1 MFEFSTN
8 QWAIIGLV
16 LILGW
21 LLGLF
26 TMAGGRKW
34 KQGYLAERDRR
45 IELEKQQATYEDRLA
60 AHQAQSDR
68 LALLEKERAA
78 QDARI
83 AELERDRDRAVAAPA
98 VAPVTSATA
107 GSIAAAASGQRDDL
121 SLIFG
126 VGRGGEQRLNDLGI
140 YRYKDIL
147 ALSAADEAD
156 LEARLGLERGEI
168 AEERWR
174 EQADLLARGKFDE
187 HARLFA

>member
-1 MFEFSTN
+1 MFDFTTN

-16 LILGW
+16 LVLGW

-34 KQGYLAERDRR
+34 KQGYHVERDRR

-60 AHQAQSDR
+60 AHEAQSER
-68 LALLEKERAA
+68 LAVLERERAA

-83 AELERDRDRAVAAPA
+83 AELERNRTVAPA
-98 VAPVTSATA
+98 SSASVAPVTSATA

-126 VGRGGEQRLNDLGI
+126 VGRGGEQRLNDLGL
-140 YRYKDIL
+140 YRYRDIL
-147 ALSAADEAD
+147 DLTAADDAD
-156 LEARLGLERGEI
+156 LEGRLGLHHGEI
-168 AEERWR
+168 A
-174 EQADLLARGKFDE
+174 
-187 HARLFA
+187 

>member
-1 MFEFSTN
+1 MFDFTTN

-34 KQGYLAERDRR
+34 KSGYLVERNRR

-60 AHQAQSDR
+60 AHQAQADR
-68 LALLEKERAA
+68 LAILEKERAA

-83 AELERDRDRAVAAPA
+83 AELERHRTTTAAP
-98 VAPVTSATA
+98 VAPVTAATA

-126 VGRGGEQRLNDLGI
+126 IGRGGEQRLNDLGI

-156 LEARLGLERGEI
+156 LEARLGMERGEI

-174 EQADLLARGKFDE
+174 EQADLLARGKTDE

>member
-60 AHQAQSDR
+60 AHQAQVDR
-68 LALLEKERAA
+68 VALLEKDRAA

-83 AELERDRDRAVAAPA
+83 AELERDRSPAPITA
-98 VAPVTSATA
+98 ATA

-140 YRYKDIL
+140 HRYKDIL

-156 LEARLGLERGEI
+156 LETRLGLHPGEI

-174 EQADLLARGKFDE
+174 EQADLLARGKTDE